1 MDGFFSISY
10 EFAEKYVR
18 FAKPECIQLYIYLK
32 YIVHKDGSFPQPEKL
47 AAALDISAAKVRFIL
62 DFWVSCGELLNE
74 SGSYR
79 FPNGSENK
87 SRNIETK
94 KQAAA
99 PKSSRIS
106 HPSYSMAEINAAAAA
121 NSSISGL
128 FYQAETVMNKI
139 LTPSDMEM
147 LYSFVDWLGL
157 PVEVITM
164 LLSYASKRGKTGRR
178 YLETLAIDWSERGID
193 TFEAAEAHV
202 RTLEAADSA
211 ERKVR
216 SILGIYDRALT
227 SYEKKFINTWCSDE
241 RINTDLISLAYDR
254 TVKHTG
260 KLSWAY
266 MDKILQGWADAGY
279 VNETDIINNDK
290 PPIQKSSVKPGSIAN
305 YNDTNTIDY
314 TKLEEQLMDMI
325 DEGD

>member
-32 YIVHKDGSFPQPEKL
+32 YIVHKDGNFPQPEDL

-62 DFWVSCGELLNE
+62 DFWVSCGELLKE

-87 SRNIETK
+87 SRNTETK
-94 KQAAA
+94 KQSAA

-106 HPSYSMAEINAAAAA
+106 RPSYSMAEINATAAA

>member
-32 YIVHKDGSFPQPEKL
+32 YIVHKDGSFPQPEEL

-94 KQAAA
+94 KHAAA
-99 PKSSRIS
+99 PKNSRIS

>member
-18 FAKPECIQLYIYLK
+18 FAKPECVQLYIYLK
-32 YIVHKDGSFPQPEKL
+32 YIVHKDGNFPQPEEL
-47 AAALDISAAKVRFIL
+47 AAALDISASKVKFIL
-62 DFWVSCGELLNE
+62 DFWVSCGELLKD
-74 SGSYR
+74 GTDYR
-79 FPNGSENK
+79 FPNGSGSTEK
-87 SRNIETK
+87 QTPAK
-94 KQAAA
+94 KRTAE
-99 PKSSRIS
+99 PKSGRVSR
-106 HPSYSMAEINAAAAA
+106 PSYSMAEINAAAAA

-128 FYQAETVMNKI
+128 FYQAETVLNKI

-202 RTLEAADSA
+202 RTLETADSA
-211 ERKVR
+211 ERKIR

-227 SYEKKFINTWCSDE
+227 SYEKKFINLWCGDA

-254 TVKHTG
+254 TIKHTG

-266 MDKILQGWADAGY
+266 MDKILQSWAESGY
-279 VNETDIINNDK
+279 STEEDVTSNDK
-290 PPIQKSSVKPGSIAN
+290 PPVQKKPVKHSGIAN
-305 YNDTNTIDY
+305 YEDTNKINY
-314 TKLEEQLMDMI
+314 AELEKQLMDMI